1 MLSFILQ
8 DKHEAFFFYIFIRTS
23 HIGFIHRN
31 ARVHVRINLKY
42 YPQNLVQITM
52 EHLNKIVSIKVFK
65 NLKFKLLKIYY
76 KAVELLYRK
85 MKIYRNEPD
94 QYTLYN
100 LID

>member
-1 MLSFILQ
+1 
-8 DKHEAFFFYIFIRTS
+8 
-23 HIGFIHRN
+23 
-31 ARVHVRINLKY
+31 
-42 YPQNLVQITM
+42 M